1 MHNYDLLEE
10 FKKKFG
16 DAKGAKT
23 YFAPGRVNLI
33 GEHIDY
39 NGGYVF
45 PCALTIGTFAVAR
58 KREDDKIH
66 LFSLNFAEDG
76 VYETTLGKLYQK
88 EDNAWTNYPKGIIY
102 TLCQGGYNIKQGM
115 DILYY
120 GTIPN
125 SSGLSSSASI
135 EVLTGY
141 ICMDL
146 FGLDYDMPD
155 LALICQHAENHYN
168 GVNCGIMDQ
177 FSIAMGK
184 KKCALYLN
192 TNTMEYSYVEM
203 NMKDTAFVI
212 MNTNKKRGLLDSKYN
227 ERRDECEQ
235 ALRTLQTKYCID
247 NLCQLK
253 EEDWEEALSLLSS
266 DLLRKRV
273 KHVVTEN
280 KRTYLALEALRR
292 ADISEF
298 GRLMNDS
305 HDSLRDDYEVTGREL
320 DTLVAA
326 AREQEGV
333 LGARMTGAG
342 FGGCS
347 IALVN
352 RNKIDEMIEKVS
364 SVYLEKIGYSADFYV
379 VEVGGGPQIL

>member
-1 MHNYDLLEE
+1 MQNYELLEE
-10 FKKKFG
+10 FKKIFS
-16 DAKGAKT
+16 DVKGAKT

-45 PCALTIGTFAVAR
+45 PCALTIGTYAVAR
-58 KREDDKIH
+58 KREDDKIR
-66 LFSLNFAEDG
+66 LFSLNFPESG

-88 EDNAWTNYPKGIIY
+88 EEGSWTNYPKGTIY
-102 TLCQGGYNIKQGM
+102 TLCQGGYNIRQGM

-146 FGLDYDMPD
+146 FGLDYDMAD

-168 GVNCGIMDQ
+168 GVSCGIMDQ

-184 KKCALYLN
+184 KNCALYLN
-192 TNTMEYSYVEM
+192 TNTMEYNYVEM
-203 NMKDTAFVI
+203 DMKDTAFVI

-235 ALRTLQTKYCID
+235 ALKKLQTKYRID

-266 DLLRKRV
+266 DLLKKRT
-273 KHVVTEN
+273 KHVITEN
-280 KRTYLALEALRR
+280 KRTYLALEALKCD
-292 ADISEF
+292 DIDEF
-298 GRLMNDS
+298 GRLMNAS
-305 HDSLRDDYEVTGREL
+305 HDSLRDDYEVTGQEL

-333 LGARMTGAG
+333 IGARMTGAG